1 MIDIDL
7 TDIAHGGACVGRA
20 PDGRVVFARF
30 GLPGERVRVEVTGER
45 SSLVRGDVVEVLS
58 GPSEHRVQTAWPEA
72 GPLGVGGAELGH
84 VAFDFQARWKTHVLR
99 ATLARVGGA
108 GLAAHLADRGVDCR
122 VRPMDGDARTGGW
135 ATRTRVEFVVGEDGT
150 PSMHREGTHD
160 LLPVSGFPL
169 AVADVGDLDLFGAWR
184 RAWRPGQRVRAVA
197 PSGSDPVIAVGQTC
211 WWAPGFRADRYVRE
225 DVVVDGRLYPYRVRA
240 SGFWQVHRE
249 AGAVLMDRVVRA
261 ALSEAP
267 TAAGT
272 RADDLP
278 LDPGALAGTRVVE
291 LYAGAGLFTLPLA
304 ALTGTVR
311 SLEGEERA
319 VRDARRTLHARE
331 GARLLTGRV
340 TAAGVAE
347 LGRFTSGA
355 PGADA
360 VVLDPPRQG
369 AGREVVEAV
378 AALGAPRV
386 VMAACDPA
394 AGARDLGLFMRTGYR
409 IAAMSALDMFPH
421 THHFET
427 VCVLERE

>member
-225 DVVVDGRLYPYRVRA
+225 DVVVDGRLYPYR
-240 SGFWQVHRE
+240 
-249 AGAVLMDRVVRA
+249 
-261 ALSEAP
+261 
-267 TAAGT
+267 
-272 RADDLP
+272 
-278 LDPGALAGTRVVE
+278 
-291 LYAGAGLFTLPLA
+291 
-304 ALTGTVR
+304 
-311 SLEGEERA
+311 
-319 VRDARRTLHARE
+319 
-331 GARLLTGRV
+331 
-340 TAAGVAE
+340 
-347 LGRFTSGA
+347 
-355 PGADA
+355 
-360 VVLDPPRQG
+360 
-369 AGREVVEAV
+369 
-378 AALGAPRV
+378 
-386 VMAACDPA
+386 
-394 AGARDLGLFMRTGYR
+394 
-409 IAAMSALDMFPH
+409 
-421 THHFET
+421 
-427 VCVLERE
+427 

>member
-169 AVADVGDLDLFGAWR
+169 AVAAVGDLDLFGAWR

-197 PSGSDPVIAVGQTC
+197 PSGSPPGLARGPTSRGG
-211 WWAPGFRADRYVRE
+211 PGFRAAPDE
-225 DVVVDGRLYPYRVRA
+225 GADVVVDGRLYPYRVRA
-240 SGFWQVHRE
+240 SGFWQVHRD
-249 AGAVLMDRVVRA
+249 GAAQLIRTVLRA
-261 ALSEAP
+261 ARVE
-267 TAAGT
+267 
-272 RADDLP
+272 
-278 LDPGALAGTRVVE
+278 PGDGVVE
-291 LYAGAGLFTLPLA
+291 LYAGAGLLTQPLA
-304 ALTGTVR
+304 LAAGDSGGVWAF
-311 SLEGEERA
+311 EGMREA
-319 VRDARRTLHARE
+319 TDDARANLRDLPWARVQTASIT
-331 GARLLTGRV
+331 ARFARDLGGRIL
-340 TAAGVAE
+340 VA
-347 LGRFTSGA
+347 
-355 PGADA
+355 
-360 VVLDPPRQG
+360 DPPRSG
-369 AGREVVEAV
+369 LGRDLASTLAAGPARRIVLVS
-378 AALGAPRV
+378 
-386 VMAACDPA
+386 CDPA
-394 AGARDLGLFMRTGYR
+394 AMARDV
-409 IAAMSALDMFPH
+409 AAMHEAGRVVTGFDAVDLFPN
-421 THHFET
+421 THHFECVT
-427 VCVLERE
+427 VLERPAS